1 MYDSRPNLVIGF
13 HGCDRETRDKL
24 LAHPDQIKKSEKPY
38 DWLGHG
44 MYFWEYN
51 ETRALEWAEDY
62 VKRKKIKEAAVIG
75 AVIDLNNCCDLLDS
89 KHIEV
94 VKAYYTLM
102 KLSNDTLGK
111 PMPKN
116 TDIKGDIHKDKLKR
130 ELDCAVIEFMNE
142 RIYTLNQKFTKA
154 NGHTAVKLID
164 SVRGAF
170 MEGGEAFPGSGIQLK
185 SHIQICL
192 RNPNC
197 ILGFFLPRKEVN
209 FSQLLGAE
217 YERKIASAGKP

>member
-24 LAHPDQIKKSEKPY
+24 LQNPNLIKKSENPY

-51 ETRALEWAEDY
+51 EIRALEWAEGY
-62 VKRKKIKEAAVIG
+62 AKQKKIKEAAVIG
-75 AVIDLNNCCDLLDS
+75 AVLDLNNCCDLLDS

-94 VKAYYTLM
+94 VAAYYTLM
-102 KLSNDTLGK
+102 KLSNNTLGR
-111 PMPKN
+111 PMPVN
-116 TDIKGDIHKDKLKR
+116 TDVRGDKHKDKLKR

-142 RIYTLNQKFTKA
+142 RIFNLHQKFSKE
-154 NGHTAVKLID
+154 GHTNIQLFD

-185 SHIQICL
+185 SHIQICI

-197 ILGFFLPRKEVN
+197 ILGFFLPRKEEDFVKM
-209 FSQLLGAE
+209 LRDE
-217 YERKIASAGKP
+217 YARKGRE